1 VKIAVAGLGYVGLAN
16 AAILA
21 RHNHVTAVDIVA
33 ERVDA
38 VNRRQSP
45 FADDGLAGFLATEEL
60 DLRATLDAEASYA
73 RSDFVVIATPT
84 DYDPA
89 TLAFDTRSVESVIRL
104 VVDVAPD
111 AVPVVKSTVPVGFC
125 ERMTQEHGRPVL
137 FSPEFLREGHA
148 LHESKL
154 DKRRLG
160 VALDRHA
167 VALEFDVKTVCEEPR
182 QRRAAAGGETALPR
196 RERRIKRPAGAS
208 AQSNE
213 PFGFAFQPGELQMWL
228 LVRLNV
234 EIRAGIEPHEA
245 TVAALAARKQHDAGS
260 PRGGNAVTRTRRAL
274 LFGEVEG
281 ERAAN
286 DRLDP
291 DRGHLVGE
299 LEGARSRVREVPDQ
313 LRQNPGLLRVGDTSV
328 LLLEHCLGK
337 DPSPRQVAKL
347 DLPQL
352 PAINFRRVD
361 ISSGSHLV
369 R

>member
-137 FSPEFLREGHA
+137 RLHLTDPTAGLPLVQKA
-148 LHESKL
+148 LS
-154 DKRRLG
+154 
-160 VALDRHA
+160 
-167 VALEFDVKTVCEEPR
+167 
-182 QRRAAAGGETALPR
+182 
-196 RERRIKRPAGAS
+196 
-208 AQSNE
+208 
-213 PFGFAFQPGELQMWL
+213 
-228 LVRLNV
+228 
-234 EIRAGIEPHEA
+234 
-245 TVAALAARKQHDAGS
+245 
-260 PRGGNAVTRTRRAL
+260 
-274 LFGEVEG
+274 
-281 ERAAN
+281 
-286 DRLDP
+286 
-291 DRGHLVGE
+291 
-299 LEGARSRVREVPDQ
+299 
-313 LRQNPGLLRVGDTSV
+313 
-328 LLLEHCLGK
+328 
-337 DPSPRQVAKL
+337 
-347 DLPQL
+347 
-352 PAINFRRVD
+352 
-361 ISSGSHLV
+361 
-369 R
+369 